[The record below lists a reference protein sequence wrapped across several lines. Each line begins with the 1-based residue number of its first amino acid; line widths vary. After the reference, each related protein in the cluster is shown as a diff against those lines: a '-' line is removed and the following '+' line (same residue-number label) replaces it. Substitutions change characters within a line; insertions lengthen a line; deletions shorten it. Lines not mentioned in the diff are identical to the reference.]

1 MSGAVSPDWLT
12 VRRGEAPLVVSI
24 PHAGT
29 ELVEV
34 REQVKSPW
42 LATLDADWWVDRLYD
57 FAADLGATV
66 VSTAISRT
74 VIDVNRD
81 PESKDLYPGLA
92 STELVPTTTFDGTP
106 LYDVDRVPSAEEI
119 ARRRKRYFDPYHAAL
134 RGELARLG
142 KVHANVVL
150 YDAHSIRSHI
160 PRLFEGTLPQ
170 FNIGTFNGR
179 SCAQQLTD
187 AVVANC
193 ATYPADQVVNGR
205 FKGGAITRTYGQPSQ
220 GVHAIQMELA
230 CRGYMTE
237 PELPL
242 TELNWPSRWSPQKAA
257 PLQHALRAVLE
268 NCIAFAHR
276 PVA

>member
-1 MSGAVSPDWLT
+1 MSGAAASDWLT

-34 REQVKSPW
+34 RDQVKSPW
-42 LATLDADWWVDRLYD
+42 LATLDTDWWVDRLYD
-57 FAADLGATV
+57 FATDLGATV

-92 STELVPTTTFDGTP
+92 GTALVPTTTFDGAP
-106 LYDVDRVPSAEEI
+106 LYEIDREPGADEI

-134 RGELARLG
+134 RGELARLSES
-142 KVHANVVL
+142 HATVVL

-179 SCAQQLTD
+179 SCSQQLTD
-187 AVVANC
+187 AVAASC

-205 FKGGAITRTYGQPSQ
+205 FKGGAITRTYGVPSQ

-237 PELPL
+237 PALPL
-242 TELNWPSRWSPQKAA
+242 TELNWPSKWSPQKAA
-257 PLQHALRAVLE
+257 PLQRALRAVLQ
-268 NCIAFAHR
+268 NCLAFAR
-276 PVA
+276 RSVA

>member
-81 PESKDLYPGLA
+81 PQSKDLYPGLA

-142 KVHANVVL
+142 KVHATVVL

-179 SCAQQLTD
+179 SCTQQLTD
-187 AVVANC
+187 AVAATC

-205 FKGGAITRTYGQPSQ
+205 FKGGAITRTYGQPLQ